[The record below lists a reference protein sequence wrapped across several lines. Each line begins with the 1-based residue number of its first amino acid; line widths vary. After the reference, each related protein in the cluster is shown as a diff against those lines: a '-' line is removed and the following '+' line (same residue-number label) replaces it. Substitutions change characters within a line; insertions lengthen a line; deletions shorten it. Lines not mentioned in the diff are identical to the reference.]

1 MAKNGTLPS
10 RPLLRRTSLTK
21 TQRPPSTTAFPS
33 STATQPAET
42 LLLPSSTSTM
52 ELTKIIRI
60 SSMPRLTSR
69 VRLPLLDMAE
79 SSEVSKS
86 SVHKSLVSLVF
97 LFTATL
103 AMMVREL
110 KSTDISLTRRV
121 LHGTQVPFSVEVLSS

>member
-1 MAKNGTLPS
+1 MAKSGTLPS
-10 RPLLRRTSLTK
+10 RPLSRRTSLTK
-21 TQRPPSTTAFPS
+21 TQQPPSTTAFPS
-33 STATQPAET
+33 STATQPAGT

-52 ELTKIIRI
+52 ELIKIIRI

-69 VRLPLLDMAE
+69 ARLPLLDMAE

-97 LFTATL
+97 LFTAIL

-110 KSTDISLTRRV
+110 KSMDISLILRV
-121 LHGTQVPFSVEVLSS
+121 LHGTRVPFSVEALSS

>member
-1 MAKNGTLPS
+1 
-10 RPLLRRTSLTK
+10 
-21 TQRPPSTTAFPS
+21 
-33 STATQPAET
+33 
-42 LLLPSSTSTM
+42 
-52 ELTKIIRI
+52 
-60 SSMPRLTSR
+60 MPRLTSR